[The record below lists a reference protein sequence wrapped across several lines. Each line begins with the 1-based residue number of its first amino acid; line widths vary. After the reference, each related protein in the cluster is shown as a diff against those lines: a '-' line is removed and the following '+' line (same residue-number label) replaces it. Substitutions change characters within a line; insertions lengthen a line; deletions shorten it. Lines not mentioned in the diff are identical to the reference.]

1 MSDKS
6 NDTSAIDNKKKGGSL
21 LSDFSSKIKG
31 SLTDFTSN
39 IKGFLI
45 YVITTIILILLY
57 FSSSGLILFVC
68 KLAQTNILPTDEN
81 CYPYTNDKVDIE
93 KIKTNI
99 FTPFFDPTLSMKLEI
114 PNDCKNSKYT
124 IINMIKK
131 YKENPNTSFLANY
144 FISIIEPLIQFDYS
158 FINSTMN
165 YVNNLP
171 EYLIILLGPMITTF
185 LFFIC
190 LLLNGIYFVYLWF
203 ANLGWLFSL
212 NLNTLG
218 LDKPIQSIITIILI
232 PLMLTLSILMIILF
246 IVGLFLGFRF
256 LAAIPVGVLV
266 YCVVSCLLYNG
277 LLNGKPISSL
287 EIIPELFKYY
297 KVSIVSA
304 IVFFVIS
311 TAFLKLGI
319 IPGIFLIITF
329 LMIYCGVQD
338 LDIFKPI
345 PETNLSPVVSYKQAT
360 RTCQKHGFLYN
371 LLYQTGIFSQKG
383 GNITKELK
391 NISKNLSGK

>member
-1 MSDKS
+1 
-6 NDTSAIDNKKKGGSL
+6 
-21 LSDFSSKIKG
+21 
-31 SLTDFTSN
+31 
-39 IKGFLI
+39 
-45 YVITTIILILLY
+45 
-57 FSSSGLILFVC
+57 
-68 KLAQTNILPTDEN
+68 
-81 CYPYTNDKVDIE
+81 TNDKVDIE

-338 LDIFKPI
+338 LGYF
-345 PETNLSPVVSYKQAT
+345 
-360 RTCQKHGFLYN
+360 
-371 LLYQTGIFSQKG
+371 
-383 GNITKELK
+383 
-391 NISKNLSGK
+391 